1 MQIAAQEINPE
12 HGHKIQHL
20 KRLVGDEQYA
30 ASLLKVKSIME
41 YDTVTEVLR
50 TWEWIRE
57 MSRSDHRSAGKNSH
71 GYTPKK
77 TNGSAL
83 EPNFNR
89 F

>member
-12 HGHKIQHL
+12 PGREIQQHL
-20 KRLVGDEQYA
+20 KSLIGDEQYA
-30 ASLLKVKSIME
+30 VSLLKVKSITE

-50 TWEWIRE
+50 TWEWIRK
-57 MSRSDHRSAGKNSH
+57 MSGSNRKSAGTTATI
-71 GYTPKK
+71 TPKK
-77 TNGSAL
+77 TNGSGL